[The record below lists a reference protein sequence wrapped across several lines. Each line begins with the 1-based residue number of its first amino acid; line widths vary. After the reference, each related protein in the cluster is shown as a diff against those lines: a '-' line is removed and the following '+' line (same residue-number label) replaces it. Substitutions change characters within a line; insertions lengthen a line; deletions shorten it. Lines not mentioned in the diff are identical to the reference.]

1 MRIVGKIILNF
12 VGNQTSKTELSDTGC
27 SSQILIF
34 LRFIDF
40 CDYSLGF
47 FFFYWG
53 MGIIL
58 I

>member
-12 VGNQTSKTELSDTGC
+12 VGNQASKTELSDTGC

-40 CDYSLGF
+40 CDYSLVYFIGE
-47 FFFYWG
+47 WE
-53 MGIIL
+53 
-58 I
+58 